1 MKVTGE
7 TFFKKGAEEV
17 GYKVYLN
24 SQTKGPLP
32 DRALESFIPKAPKG
46 QLLIFR
52 KILIE
57 PTKRIISKFI
67 SKNFSGKKTE

>member
-1 MKVTGE
+1 
-7 TFFKKGAEEV
+7 
-17 GYKVYLN
+17 VYLN
-24 SQTKGPLP
+24 SQAKGPLP

-52 KILIE
+52 KILIGY
-57 PTKRIISKFI
+57 TKRIISKFI